1 MAAHSTLRW
10 ILSGP
15 AMGENASMS
24 ASLVTQV
31 FGLNVTPAEEFK
43 QLDAQLKTFWDLES
57 FVIEAKETSV
67 SAQFQSTVRFVD
79 GQYEANIPWK
89 NPDVILFDNY
99 NLCLRRLR
107 SFLRRLRKE
116 PHMLK
121 WYEAIMRCACV
132 NTIFSL
138 YFLLLLLS
146 I

>member
-1 MAAHSTLRW
+1 
-10 ILSGP
+10 
-15 AMGENASMS
+15 MGENASMS

-31 FGLNVTPAEEFK
+31 LGLNVTPAEEFK

-107 SFLRRLRKE
+107 SLLRRLRKE